1 MLSAKFLFVFAAVL
15 LGRASAANTIK
26 FNNECDYPIYFWT
39 VGPKDTQR
47 IL

>member
-1 MLSAKFLFVFAAVL
+1 MLSAKFFFVLAAVL
-15 LGRASAANTIK
+15 FGLASAANTIK

-39 VGPKDTQR
+39 VGPANIER